1 MPAKKQL
8 EKRFSAKK
16 IYQPNWVRGGR
27 RERSVCPEHTQATF
41 AAAAAAREIEKR
53 EDGDGACSTII
64 AAIKTTTPALTEQ
77 QQLKTKI
84 TTTANSTRGCY
95 PIPKPNSNRAARTTT
110 RKHFA
115 LSRSFFRLVLFVCVT
130 CKRGGEQRV
139 LKTSIENISAF

>member
-1 MPAKKQL
+1 MEKRQKKAVPAKKQL

-41 AAAAAAREIEKR
+41 GAAAAAREIEKR

-64 AAIKTTTPALTEQ
+64 AAIKTTTTPALTEQ
-77 QQLKTKI
+77 QRLKTR

-115 LSRSFFRLVLFVCVT
+115 LSFVWFCLFVSPA
-130 CKRGGEQRV
+130 REAGD
-139 LKTSIENISAF
+139 SACSKLA